1 MSYQSTTP
9 KFDLPQWVYTDPPQM
24 NDFNTAFSNIDSKAQ
39 PQTAARNNMVKAD
52 ASGELVAAGFDDFA
66 PGIQYEQPPDIN
78 YTNVWKFP
86 NGLMIVTKT
95 IYLDGVAITTQLEG
109 YCVST
114 AYSLGAIPE
123 FTERPYL
130 TASVLGHNTELVWIA
145 NLSYGSGSDNKAALP
160 NIRLASNYAHTA
172 NFYVNVQA
180 IGRWK

>member
-66 PGIQYEQPPDIN
+66 PGIQFDNPSGMG

-95 IYLDGVAITTQLEG
+95 IYLDSVAITTQLEG
-109 YCVST
+109 YCISK
-114 AYSLGAIPE
+114 AYSLGTIPE

-130 TASVLGHNTELVWIA
+130 TASVLGYNTELVWIS
-145 NLSYGSGSDNKAALP
+145 NLSYDSGSDNKAALP

-172 NFYVNVQA
+172 DFYVNVQA

>member
-39 PQTAARNNMVKAD
+39 SQTTARNTMVKAD

-66 PGIQYEQPPDIN
+66 PGIQFDNPSGMG

-86 NGLMIVTKT
+86 NGLMIITKT

-109 YCVST
+109 YCVSA

-130 TASVLGHNTELVWIA
+130 TASVLGHNTELVWIV
-145 NLSYGSGSDNKAALP
+145 NQSYGSGSDNKAALP

-172 NFYVNVQA
+172 DFYVNVQA